1 MKTNI
6 LGAVLLS
13 IAFSQAHAQSRVSS
27 QTKCITEAAAISTA
41 ASYRDTGRS
50 PQDAFSTMK
59 DNYTH
64 DGVSVEWVK
73 ATINAVYFDP
83 ELRGARG
90 DVLRRQYLEE
100 CANPSS
106 GYRPLD

>member
-1 MKTNI
+1 MKINI
-6 LGAVLLS
+6 LGAALLF
-13 IAFSQAHAQSRVSS
+13 IAFSQAHAQGGVSS
-27 QTKCITEAAAISTA
+27 QTRCITEATAISTA

-59 DNYTH
+59 DSYAH
-64 DGVSVEWVK
+64 DGVSIEWVK

-90 DVLRRQYLEE
+90 DVLRRQYLDE
-100 CANPSS
+100 CANPRD
-106 GYRPLD
+106 GFRPLE